1 MRPPRLPGLPQP
13 ANPLPMTSF
22 GLLPEGLRDRLPPQ
36 AQALA
41 SLVRTLTDV
50 CAGHGYERVAPP
62 LVEYETSLAGGS
74 SRERLRF
81 TDPVSQ
87 MTLALRSDITGQ
99 VGRIAVTRLAGQAR
113 PIRLMYAGP
122 VLRVRGDQLSPERE
136 RTQAGA
142 ELIGSD
148 SAGAAAEVLSVAVA
162 ALTATGLAGLSVD
175 LTMPTLVADLAA
187 AGWSLGS
194 ASLVQVQ
201 AWLDGKDVGAL
212 RAAGADAY
220 VPLIAAAGPVNAA
233 LAALKQLDLPD
244 AVLARLDAI
253 AGLAAGLGN
262 ISVTLDPTERHG
274 FEYQTWLGFSLFG
287 AGLMAEVGRGGAY
300 QVAHAD
306 GSQESA
312 IGFSLYVDGLVD
324 LGRGQESRLRVLLPV
339 GTPADVGAELRQ
351 QGWITVAALDGNA
364 QAGAMKCSHIWRD
377 DAVRPA

>member
-1 MRPPRLPGLPQP
+1 MLPSPLA
-13 ANPLPMTSF
+13 ANRLPMTSF

-50 CAGHGYERVAPP
+50 CAAHGYERVAPP
-62 LVEYETSLAGGS
+62 LIEYEASLASGS

-113 PIRLMYAGP
+113 PLRLMYAGQ
-122 VLRVRGDQLSPERE
+122 VARVRGDQLSPERE

-148 SAGAAAEVLSVAVA
+148 SPAAAAEVLAVAVE
-162 ALTATGLAGLSVD
+162 ALTATGLTGLSVD

-187 AGWSLGS
+187 AGWSLGH
-194 ASLVQVQ
+194 ASVSDVQ

-212 RAAGADAY
+212 RAAGGDQY
-220 VPLIAAAGPVNAA
+220 VPLIAAAGPVHSA
-233 LAALKQLDLPD
+233 LAALKQLDLPN

-253 AGLAAGLGN
+253 AALADGLNGG
-262 ISVTLDPTERHG
+262 SVTLDPTERHG

-300 QVAHAD
+300 TVAHGD
-306 GSQESA
+306 GRQEAA

-324 LGRGQESRLRVLLPV
+324 LGLGQESRTRVLLPV
-339 GTPADVGAELRQ
+339 GTPADIGAELRQ
-351 QGWITVAALDGNA
+351 QGWITVAALE
-364 QAGAMKCSHIWRD
+364 AGAEAKTLNCSHIFAD
-377 DAVRPA
+377 GAVRPA

>member
-1 MRPPRLPGLPQP
+1 MLPSPLA
-13 ANPLPMTSF
+13 ANRLPMTSF

-50 CAGHGYERVAPP
+50 CAAHGYERVAPP
-62 LVEYETSLAGGS
+62 LIEYEASLASGS

-113 PIRLMYAGP
+113 PLRLMYAGQ
-122 VLRVRGDQLSPERE
+122 VARVRGDQLSPERE

-148 SAGAAAEVLSVAVA
+148 SPAAAAEVLAVAVE
-162 ALTATGLAGLSVD
+162 ALTATGLTGLSVD

-187 AGWSLGS
+187 AGWSLGN
-194 ASLVQVQ
+194 ASLSDVQ
-201 AWLDGKDVGAL
+201 AWLDGKNVGAL
-212 RAAGADAY
+212 RAAGADQY
-220 VPLIAAAGPVNAA
+220 VPLIAAAGPVHNA
-233 LAALKQLDLPD
+233 LAALKQLDLPN

-253 AGLAAGLGN
+253 AALADGLNGV
-262 ISVTLDPTERHG
+262 SVTLDPTERHG

-300 QVAHAD
+300 TVAHGD
-306 GSQESA
+306 GRQEAA

-324 LGRGQESRLRVLLPV
+324 LGLGQEARTRVLLPV
-339 GTPADVGAELRQ
+339 GTPADIGAELRQ
-351 QGWITVAALDGNA
+351 QSWITVAALE
-364 QAGAMKCSHIWRD
+364 AGAEAKALNCSHIFAD
-377 DAVRPA
+377 GAVRPA

>member
-1 MRPPRLPGLPQP
+1 MPPSPLA
-13 ANPLPMTSF
+13 ANRLPMTSF

-50 CAGHGYERVAPP
+50 CAAHGYERVAPP
-62 LVEYETSLAGGS
+62 LIEYEASLASGS

-113 PIRLMYAGP
+113 PLRLMYAGQ
-122 VLRVRGDQLSPERE
+122 VARVRGDQLSPERE

-148 SAGAAAEVLSVAVA
+148 SPAAAAEVLAVAVE
-162 ALTATGLAGLSVD
+162 ALTATGLTGLSVD
-175 LTMPTLVADLAA
+175 LTMPTLVADLAT
-187 AGWSLGS
+187 AGWSLGN
-194 ASLVQVQ
+194 ASLSDVQ

-212 RAAGADAY
+212 RAAGADQY
-220 VPLIAAAGPVNAA
+220 VPLIAAAGPVHSA
-233 LAALKQLDLPD
+233 LAALKQLDLPN

-253 AGLAAGLGN
+253 AALADGLNGV
-262 ISVTLDPTERHG
+262 SVTLDPTERHG

-300 QVAHAD
+300 TVAHAD
-306 GSQESA
+306 GRQEAA

-324 LGRGQESRLRVLLPV
+324 LGLGQEARTRVLLPV
-339 GTPADVGAELRQ
+339 GTSADIGAELRQ
-351 QGWITVAALDGNA
+351 QGWITVAALE
-364 QAGAMKCSHIWRD
+364 AGAETKALNCSHILAD
-377 DAVRPA
+377 GAVRPA

>member
-1 MRPPRLPGLPQP
+1 LLPSPLA
-13 ANPLPMTSF
+13 ANRLPMTSF

-50 CAGHGYERVAPP
+50 CAAHGYERVAPP
-62 LVEYETSLAGGS
+62 LIEYEASLASGS

-113 PIRLMYAGP
+113 PLRLMYAGQ
-122 VLRVRGDQLSPERE
+122 VARVRGDQLSPERE

-148 SAGAAAEVLSVAVA
+148 SPAAAAEVLAVAVE
-162 ALTATGLAGLSVD
+162 ALTATGLTGLSVD

-187 AGWSLGS
+187 AGWSLGR
-194 ASLVQVQ
+194 ASLSDVQ

-212 RAAGADAY
+212 RAAGADQY
-220 VPLIAAAGPVNAA
+220 VPLIAAAGPVHSA
-233 LAALKQLDLPD
+233 LAALKQLDLPN

-253 AGLAAGLGN
+253 AALADGLNGV
-262 ISVTLDPTERHG
+262 SVTLDPTERHG

-300 QVAHAD
+300 TVAHGD
-306 GSQESA
+306 GRQEAA

-324 LGRGQESRLRVLLPV
+324 LGLGQEARTRVLLPV
-339 GTPADVGAELRQ
+339 GTSADIGAELRQ
-351 QGWITVAALDGNA
+351 QGWITVAALE
-364 QAGAMKCSHIWRD
+364 AGAEAKALNCSHIFAD
-377 DAVRPA
+377 GAVRPA

>member
-1 MRPPRLPGLPQP
+1 MLPSPLA
-13 ANPLPMTSF
+13 ANRLPMTSF

-50 CAGHGYERVAPP
+50 CAAHGYERVAPP
-62 LVEYETSLAGGS
+62 LIEYEASLASGS

-113 PIRLMYAGP
+113 PLRLMYAGQ
-122 VLRVRGDQLSPERE
+122 VARVRGDQLSPERE

-142 ELIGSD
+142 ELIGCD
-148 SAGAAAEVLSVAVA
+148 TPAAAAEVLAVAVE
-162 ALTATGLAGLSVD
+162 ALTATGLTGLSVD

-187 AGWSLGS
+187 AGWSLGH
-194 ASLVQVQ
+194 ASLSDVQ

-212 RAAGADAY
+212 RAAGADQY
-220 VPLIAAAGPVNAA
+220 VPLIAAAGPVHAA

-253 AGLAAGLGN
+253 AALADGLNGV
-262 ISVTLDPTERHG
+262 SVTLDPTERHG

-300 QVAHAD
+300 TVAHSD
-306 GSQESA
+306 DRQEAA

-324 LGRGQESRLRVLLPV
+324 LGLGQEARTRVLLPL
-339 GTPADVGAELRQ
+339 GTATDVGAELRQ
-351 QGWITVAALDGNA
+351 QGWITVAALEDGAEAKALN
-364 QAGAMKCSHIWRD
+364 CSHILAD
-377 DAVRPA
+377 GAVRPA

>member
-1 MRPPRLPGLPQP
+1 MLPSPLA
-13 ANPLPMTSF
+13 ANRLPMTSF

-50 CAGHGYERVAPP
+50 CAAHGYERVAPP
-62 LVEYETSLAGGS
+62 LIEYEASLASGS

-113 PIRLMYAGP
+113 PLRLMYAGQ
-122 VLRVRGDQLSPERE
+122 VARVRGDQLSPERE

-148 SAGAAAEVLSVAVA
+148 SPAAAAEVLAVAVE
-162 ALTATGLAGLSVD
+162 ALTATGLTGLSVD

-187 AGWSLGS
+187 AGWSLGR
-194 ASLVQVQ
+194 ASLSDVQ
-201 AWLDGKDVGAL
+201 AWLDGKDVGTL
-212 RAAGADAY
+212 RAAGADQY
-220 VPLIAAAGPVNAA
+220 VPLIAAAGPVHSA
-233 LAALKQLDLPD
+233 LAALKQLDLPN

-253 AGLAAGLGN
+253 AALADGLNGV
-262 ISVTLDPTERHG
+262 SVTLDPTERHG

-300 QVAHAD
+300 TVAHGD
-306 GSQESA
+306 GRQEAA

-324 LGRGQESRLRVLLPV
+324 LGLGQEARTRVLLPV
-339 GTPADVGAELRQ
+339 GTSADIGAELRQ
-351 QGWITVAALDGNA
+351 QGWITVAALE
-364 QAGAMKCSHIWRD
+364 AGAEAKALNCSHIFAD
-377 DAVRPA
+377 GAVRPA

>member
-1 MRPPRLPGLPQP
+1 MPPSPLA
-13 ANPLPMTSF
+13 ANRLPMTSF

-50 CAGHGYERVAPP
+50 CAAHGYERVAPP
-62 LVEYETSLAGGS
+62 LIEYEASLASGG

-113 PIRLMYAGP
+113 PLRLMYAGQ
-122 VLRVRGDQLSPERE
+122 VARVRGDQLSPERE

-148 SAGAAAEVLSVAVA
+148 SPAAAAEVLAVAVE
-162 ALTATGLAGLSVD
+162 ALTATGLTGLSVD

-187 AGWSLGS
+187 AGWSLGR
-194 ASLVQVQ
+194 ASLSDVQ

-212 RAAGADAY
+212 RAAGADQY
-220 VPLIAAAGPVNAA
+220 VPLIAAAGPVHSA
-233 LAALKQLDLPD
+233 LAALKQLDLPN

-253 AGLAAGLGN
+253 AALADGLNGV
-262 ISVTLDPTERHG
+262 SVTLDPTERHG

-300 QVAHAD
+300 TVAHGD
-306 GSQESA
+306 GRQEAA

-324 LGRGQESRLRVLLPV
+324 LGLGQEARTRVLLPV
-339 GTPADVGAELRQ
+339 GTSADIGAELRQ
-351 QGWITVAALDGNA
+351 QGWITVAALE
-364 QAGAMKCSHIWRD
+364 AGAEAKALNCSHIFAD
-377 DAVRPA
+377 GAVRPA

>member
-1 MRPPRLPGLPQP
+1 
-13 ANPLPMTSF
+13 MTSF

-50 CAGHGYERVAPP
+50 CAAHGYERVAPP
-62 LVEYETSLAGGS
+62 LIEYEASLASGS

-113 PIRLMYAGP
+113 PLRLMYAGQ
-122 VLRVRGDQLSPERE
+122 VARVRGDQLSPERE

-148 SAGAAAEVLSVAVA
+148 SPAAAAEVLAVAVE
-162 ALTATGLAGLSVD
+162 ALTATGLTGLSVD

-187 AGWSLGS
+187 AGWPLGR
-194 ASLVQVQ
+194 ATLADVQ

-212 RAAGADAY
+212 RSAGADAY
-220 VPLIAAAGPVNAA
+220 VPLIAAAGPVHAA

-244 AVLARLDAI
+244 PVLTRLDAI
-253 AGLAAGLGN
+253 AALADGLPGV
-262 ISVTLDPTERHG
+262 SVTLDPTERHG

-300 QVAHAD
+300 TVAHAD
-306 GSQESA
+306 GTREAA

-324 LGRGQESRLRVLLPV
+324 LGLGQEARPRVLLPL
-339 GTPADVGAELRQ
+339 GTPATVGARLRGE
-351 QGWITVAALDGNA
+351 GWITVAALDGSATAAALN
-364 QAGAMKCSHIWRD
+364 CSHVWTN
-377 DAVRPA
+377 DAVQPA

>member
-1 MRPPRLPGLPQP
+1 MLPSPLA
-13 ANPLPMTSF
+13 ANRLPMTSF

-50 CAGHGYERVAPP
+50 CATHGYERVAPP
-62 LVEYETSLAGGS
+62 LIEYEASLASGS

-113 PIRLMYAGP
+113 PLRLMYAGQ
-122 VLRVRGDQLSPERE
+122 VARVRGDQLSPERE

-148 SAGAAAEVLSVAVA
+148 SPAAAAEVLAVAVE
-162 ALTATGLAGLSVD
+162 ALTATGLTGLSVD

-187 AGWSLGS
+187 AGWSLGR
-194 ASLVQVQ
+194 ASLSDVQ

-212 RAAGADAY
+212 RAAGADHY
-220 VPLIAAAGPVNAA
+220 VPLIAAAGPVHSA
-233 LAALKQLDLPD
+233 LAALKQLDLPN
-244 AVLARLDAI
+244 AVLARLDSI
-253 AGLAAGLGN
+253 AALADGLNGV
-262 ISVTLDPTERHG
+262 SVTLDPTERHG

-300 QVAHAD
+300 TVAHGD
-306 GSQESA
+306 GRQEAA

-324 LGRGQESRLRVLLPV
+324 LGLGQEARTRVLLPV
-339 GTPADVGAELRQ
+339 GTSANIGAELRQ
-351 QGWITVAALDGNA
+351 QGWITVAALE
-364 QAGAMKCSHIWRD
+364 AGAEAKALNCSHIFAD
-377 DAVRPA
+377 GAVRPA

>member
-1 MRPPRLPGLPQP
+1 MLPSPLA
-13 ANPLPMTSF
+13 ANRLPMTSF

-50 CAGHGYERVAPP
+50 CAAHGYERVAPP
-62 LVEYETSLAGGS
+62 LIEYEASLASGS

-113 PIRLMYAGP
+113 PLRLMYAGQ
-122 VLRVRGDQLSPERE
+122 VARVRGDQLSPERE

-148 SAGAAAEVLSVAVA
+148 SPAAAAEVLAVAVE
-162 ALTATGLAGLSVD
+162 ALTATGLTGLSVD

-187 AGWSLGS
+187 AGWSLGH
-194 ASLVQVQ
+194 ASLSDVQ

-212 RAAGADAY
+212 RAAGADQY
-220 VPLIAAAGPVNAA
+220 VPLIAAAGPVHSA
-233 LAALKQLDLPD
+233 LAALKQLDLPN

-253 AGLAAGLGN
+253 AALADGLNGV
-262 ISVTLDPTERHG
+262 SVTLDPTERHG

-300 QVAHAD
+300 TVAHGD
-306 GSQESA
+306 GRQEAA

-324 LGRGQESRLRVLLPV
+324 LGLGQESRTRVLLPV
-339 GTPADVGAELRQ
+339 GTPADIGAELRQ
-351 QGWITVAALDGNA
+351 QDWITVAALE
-364 QAGAMKCSHIWRD
+364 AGAEAKTLNCSHILAD
-377 DAVRPA
+377 GAVRPA

>member
-1 MRPPRLPGLPQP
+1 MLPSPLA
-13 ANPLPMTSF
+13 ANRLPMTSF

-50 CAGHGYERVAPP
+50 CAAHGYERVAPP
-62 LVEYETSLAGGS
+62 LIEYEASLASGS

-113 PIRLMYAGP
+113 PLRLMYAGQ
-122 VLRVRGDQLSPERE
+122 VARVRGDQLSPERE

-148 SAGAAAEVLSVAVA
+148 TPAAAAEVLAVAVE
-162 ALTATGLAGLSVD
+162 ALTATGLTGLSVD

-187 AGWSLGS
+187 AGWSLGH
-194 ASLVQVQ
+194 ASLSDVQ

-212 RAAGADAY
+212 RAAGADQY
-220 VPLIAAAGPVNAA
+220 VPLIAAAGPVHSA
-233 LAALKQLDLPD
+233 LAALKQLDLPN

-253 AGLAAGLGN
+253 AALADGLNGV
-262 ISVTLDPTERHG
+262 SVTLDPTERHG

-300 QVAHAD
+300 TVAHGD
-306 GSQESA
+306 GRQEAA

-324 LGRGQESRLRVLLPV
+324 LGLGQEARSRVLLPV
-339 GTPADVGAELRQ
+339 GTSADIGAELRQ
-351 QGWITVAALDGNA
+351 QGWITVAALE
-364 QAGAMKCSHIWRD
+364 AGAEAKALNCSHIFAD
-377 DAVRPA
+377 GAVRPA

>member
-1 MRPPRLPGLPQP
+1 MLPSPLA
-13 ANPLPMTSF
+13 ANRLPMTSF

-50 CAGHGYERVAPP
+50 CAAHGYERVAPP
-62 LVEYETSLAGGS
+62 LIEYEASLASGS

-113 PIRLMYAGP
+113 PLRLMYAGQ
-122 VLRVRGDQLSPERE
+122 VARVRGDQLSPERE

-148 SAGAAAEVLSVAVA
+148 SPAAAAEVLAVAVE
-162 ALTATGLAGLSVD
+162 ALTATGLTGLSVD

-187 AGWSLGS
+187 AGWSLGR
-194 ASLVQVQ
+194 ASLSDVQ

-212 RAAGADAY
+212 RAAGADQY
-220 VPLIAAAGPVNAA
+220 VPLIAAAGPVHSA
-233 LAALKQLDLPD
+233 LAALKQLDLPN

-253 AGLAAGLGN
+253 AALADGLNGV
-262 ISVTLDPTERHG
+262 SVTLDPTERHG

-300 QVAHAD
+300 TVAHGD
-306 GSQESA
+306 GRQEAA

-324 LGRGQESRLRVLLPV
+324 LGLGQEARTRVLLPV
-339 GTPADVGAELRQ
+339 GTSADIGAELRQ
-351 QGWITVAALDGNA
+351 QGWITVAALE
-364 QAGAMKCSHIWRD
+364 AGAEAKALNCSHIFAD
-377 DAVRPA
+377 GAVRPA

>member
-1 MRPPRLPGLPQP
+1 MLPSPLAANRLH
-13 ANPLPMTSF
+13 MTSF

-50 CAGHGYERVAPP
+50 CAAHGYERVAPP
-62 LVEYETSLAGGS
+62 LIEYEASLASGS

-113 PIRLMYAGP
+113 PLRLMYAGQ
-122 VLRVRGDQLSPERE
+122 VARVRGDQLSPERE

-148 SAGAAAEVLSVAVA
+148 SPAAAAEVLAVAVE
-162 ALTATGLAGLSVD
+162 ALTATGLTGLSVD

-187 AGWSLGS
+187 AGWSLGR
-194 ASLVQVQ
+194 ASLSDVQ

-212 RAAGADAY
+212 RAAGADQY
-220 VPLIAAAGPVNAA
+220 VPLIAAAGPVHSAP
-233 LAALKQLDLPD
+233 AALKQLDLPN

-253 AGLAAGLGN
+253 AALADGLNGV
-262 ISVTLDPTERHG
+262 SVTLDPTERHG

-300 QVAHAD
+300 TVAHGD
-306 GSQESA
+306 GRQEAA

-324 LGRGQESRLRVLLPV
+324 LGLGQEARTRVLLPV
-339 GTPADVGAELRQ
+339 GTSADIGAELRQ
-351 QGWITVAALDGNA
+351 QGWITVAALE
-364 QAGAMKCSHIWRD
+364 AGAEAKALNCSHIFAD
-377 DAVRPA
+377 GAVRPA

>member
-1 MRPPRLPGLPQP
+1 MLPSPLA
-13 ANPLPMTSF
+13 ANRLPMTSF

-50 CAGHGYERVAPP
+50 CAAHGYERVAPP
-62 LVEYETSLAGGS
+62 LIEYEASLASGS

-113 PIRLMYAGP
+113 PLRLMYAGQ
-122 VLRVRGDQLSPERE
+122 VARVRGDQLSPERE

-148 SAGAAAEVLSVAVA
+148 TPAAAAEVLAVAVEA
-162 ALTATGLAGLSVD
+162 VTATGLTGLSVD

-187 AGWSLGS
+187 AGWSLGR
-194 ASLVQVQ
+194 ASLSDVQ

-212 RAAGADAY
+212 RAAGADQY
-220 VPLIAAAGPVNAA
+220 VPLIAAAGPVHSA
-233 LAALKQLDLPD
+233 LAALKQLDLPN

-253 AGLAAGLGN
+253 AALADGLNGV
-262 ISVTLDPTERHG
+262 SVTLDPTERHG

-300 QVAHAD
+300 TVAHGD
-306 GSQESA
+306 GRQEAA

-324 LGRGQESRLRVLLPV
+324 LGLGQEARSRVLLPV
-339 GTPADVGAELRQ
+339 GTSADIGAELRQ
-351 QGWITVAALDGNA
+351 QGWITVAALE
-364 QAGAMKCSHIWRD
+364 AGAEAKALNCSHIFAD
-377 DAVRPA
+377 GAVRPA

>member
-1 MRPPRLPGLPQP
+1 
-13 ANPLPMTSF
+13 MTSF

-41 SLVRTLTDV
+41 CLVRTLTDV

-62 LVEYETSLAGGS
+62 LIEYETSLASGS

-113 PIRLMYAGP
+113 PIRLMYAGQ
-122 VLRVRGDQLSPERE
+122 VARVRGDQLSPERE

-148 SAGAAAEVLSVAVA
+148 SPAAAAEVLAVAVEALA
-162 ALTATGLAGLSVD
+162 ASGLAGLCVD

-187 AGWSLGS
+187 AGWPLGS
-194 ASLVQVQ
+194 ATLAQVQ

-212 RAAGADAY
+212 RAAGADAF
-220 VPLIAAAGPVNAA
+220 VPLIAAAGPVQPA

-244 AVLARLDAI
+244 DVLSRLDAI
-253 AGLAAGLGN
+253 AALAAGLATGPSPV
-262 ISVTLDPTERHG
+262 SVTLDPTERHG

-300 QVAHAD
+300 LVAHAN
-306 GSQESA
+306 GRHEA
-312 IGFSLYVDGLVD
+312 AFGFSLYVDGLVD
-324 LGRGQESRLRVLLPV
+324 LGLGLEDRARVLLPA
-339 GTPADVGAELRQ
+339 GTPATIGAELRQ
-351 QGWITVAALDGNA
+351 QGWITVAALDGHADASA
-364 QAGAMKCSHIWRD
+364 QACSHVWAD
-377 DAVRPA
+377 GAARPV

>member
-1 MRPPRLPGLPQP
+1 LLPSPLA
-13 ANPLPMTSF
+13 ANRLPMTSF

-50 CAGHGYERVAPP
+50 CAAHGYERVAPP
-62 LVEYETSLAGGS
+62 LIEYEASLASGS

-113 PIRLMYAGP
+113 PLRLMYAGQ
-122 VLRVRGDQLSPERE
+122 VARVRGDQLSPERE

-148 SAGAAAEVLSVAVA
+148 SPAAAAEVLAVAVE
-162 ALTATGLAGLSVD
+162 ALTATGLTGLSVD

-187 AGWSLGS
+187 AGWSLGN
-194 ASLVQVQ
+194 ASLSDVQ

-212 RAAGADAY
+212 RAAGADQF
-220 VPLIAAAGPVNAA
+220 VPLIAAAGPVHAA
-233 LAALKQLDLPD
+233 LAAIKQLDLPD

-253 AGLAAGLGN
+253 AALADGLSGVN
-262 ISVTLDPTERHG
+262 VTLDPTERHG

-300 QVAHAD
+300 TVAHGD
-306 GSQESA
+306 GGQEAA

-324 LGRGQESRLRVLLPV
+324 LGLGQEARTRVLLPV
-339 GTPADVGAELRQ
+339 GTPAAIGAELRQ
-351 QGWITVAALDGNA
+351 QGWITVAALE
-364 QAGAMKCSHIWRD
+364 AGAEAKALNYSHIFAD
-377 DAVRPA
+377 GAVRPA

>member
-1 MRPPRLPGLPQP
+1 MLPSPLA
-13 ANPLPMTSF
+13 ANRLPMTSF

-50 CAGHGYERVAPP
+50 CAAHGYERVAPP
-62 LVEYETSLAGGS
+62 LIEYEASLASGS

-113 PIRLMYAGP
+113 PLRLMYAGQ
-122 VLRVRGDQLSPERE
+122 VARVRGDQLSPERE

-148 SAGAAAEVLSVAVA
+148 SPAAAAEVLAVAVE
-162 ALTATGLAGLSVD
+162 ALTATGLTGLSVD

-187 AGWSLGS
+187 AGWSLGH
-194 ASLVQVQ
+194 ASLSDVQ

-212 RAAGADAY
+212 RAAGADQY
-220 VPLIAAAGPVNAA
+220 VPLIAAAGPVHSA
-233 LAALKQLDLPD
+233 LAALKQLDLPN

-253 AGLAAGLGN
+253 AALADGLNGV
-262 ISVTLDPTERHG
+262 SVTLDPTERHG

-300 QVAHAD
+300 TGAHGD
-306 GSQESA
+306 GRQEAA

-324 LGRGQESRLRVLLPV
+324 LGLGQESRTRVLLPV
-339 GTPADVGAELRQ
+339 GTPADIGAELRQ
-351 QGWITVAALDGNA
+351 QGWITVAALE
-364 QAGAMKCSHIWRD
+364 AGAEAKTLNCSHIFAD
-377 DAVRPA
+377 GAVRPA

>member
-1 MRPPRLPGLPQP
+1 
-13 ANPLPMTSF
+13 MTMF

-50 CAGHGYERVAPP
+50 CAAHGYERVAPP
-62 LVEYETSLAGGS
+62 LIEYEASLASGS

-99 VGRIAVTRLAGQAR
+99 VGRIAVTRLGQQAR
-113 PIRLMYAGP
+113 PLRLMYAGQ
-122 VLRVRGDQLSPERE
+122 VLRVRGEQLSPERE

-148 SAGAAAEVLSVAVA
+148 SPAAAAEVLAVA
-162 ALTATGLAGLSVD
+162 IEALTAAGLTGLSVD

-187 AGWSLGS
+187 SGWSLGH
-194 ASLVQVQ
+194 ASLADVQ

-212 RAAGADAY
+212 RAAGADAF
-220 VPLIAAAGPVNAA
+220 VPLIAAAGPVQAA
-233 LAALKQLDLPD
+233 LAALRQLDLPD
-244 AVLARLDAI
+244 MVLERLDAV
-253 AGLAAGLGN
+253 AALAAGLVG
-262 ISVTLDPTERHG
+262 ITVTLDPTERHG

-287 AGLMAEVGRGGAY
+287 AGLTAEVGRGGAY
-300 QVAHAD
+300 RVARAD
-306 GSQESA
+306 GRHEAA

-324 LGRGQESRLRVLLPV
+324 LGLGQEARARVLLPL
-339 GTPADVGAELRQ
+339 GTPASVGARLRGE
-351 QGWITVAALDGNA
+351 GWITVAALDAHADAAALG
-364 QAGAMKCSHIWRD
+364 CSHVWTG
-377 DAVRPA
+377 DAVQPA